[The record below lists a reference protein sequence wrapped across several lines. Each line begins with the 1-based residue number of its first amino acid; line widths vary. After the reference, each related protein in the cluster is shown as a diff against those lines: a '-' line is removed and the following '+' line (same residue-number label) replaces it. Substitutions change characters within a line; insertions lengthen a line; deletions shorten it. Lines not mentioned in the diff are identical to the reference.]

1 MQSTAKIL
9 KNKCEM
15 LYSELLNDAKSNQL
29 DTAKY
34 AKTLNPRLIDYISSQ
49 QEQHKGACYEGF
61 LEGMITAIICIE
73 NGRTK

>member
-49 QEQHKGACYEGF
+49 QEQHKGAYYAGF
-61 LEGMITAIICIE
+61 LEGMITAIICVE